1 MKNKEILNIK
11 DFEKFMQRE
20 EKKEKKEDLEEFW
33 NNKSEWFFKRTEK
46 KQDNFSNRLIFK
58 LIKEKNY

>member
-1 MKNKEILNIK
+1 MKNKEILNIR

-33 NNKSEWFFKRTEK
+33 NNKSEWF
-46 KQDNFSNRLIFK
+46 L
-58 LIKEKNY
+58 KEQRKNKTTFQIDLFLN

>member
-1 MKNKEILNIK
+1 MKNKEILNIR

-33 NNKSEWFFKRTEK
+33 NNNREKTRQLFK
-46 KQDNFSNRLIFK
+46 
-58 LIKEKNY
+58 

>member
-1 MKNKEILNIK
+1 MKNKEILNIR

-33 NNKSEWFFKRTEK
+33 NNKSEWFF
-46 KQDNFSNRLIFK
+46 
-58 LIKEKNY
+58 